1 MPRRTILAGAAVG
14 AVVAFGLVLF
24 LLVQLSDSDSPNSTG
39 RSEAPRSPRM
49 TLEGVI
55 ALVSRE
61 HAGCPEQPALTL
73 TAAAV
78 YNGDGTWTVT
88 YHPYGWPVDEEAQ
101 SVRPIGDALPCP
113 RR

>member
-1 MPRRTILAGAAVG
+1 MLAAAIVG
-14 AVVAFGLVLF
+14 AVAVFGLGLL
-24 LLVQLSDSDSPNSTG
+24 LLVQFSDSDSPNRMG
-39 RSEAPRSPRM
+39 RAGDPRSPRM

-73 TAAAV
+73 TAEAV
-78 YNGDGTWTVT
+78 YNGDGTWTVK
-88 YHPYGWPVDEEAQ
+88 YRDYGWTVDEEAQ
-101 SVRPIGDALPCP
+101 SVRPIGDPLPCP

>member
-1 MPRRTILAGAAVG
+1 MLLLI
-14 AVVAFGLVLF
+14 
-24 LLVQLSDSDSPNSTG
+24 LVQFWDSDSFERTG
-39 RSEAPRSPRM
+39 GSEALRSPRM

-61 HAGCPEQPALTL
+61 HSGCPEQPALTL
-73 TAAAV
+73 TAEAV

-88 YHPYGWPVDEEAQ
+88 YRDYGWTVDEEAE
-101 SVRPIGDALPCP
+101 SVRPIGDPLPCP

>member
-1 MPRRTILAGAAVG
+1 MPNRPLLAATFVGAA
-14 AVVAFGLVLF
+14 AIFALLLF
-24 LLVQLSDSDSPNSTG
+24 LLVQLSDSDSANRA
-39 RSEAPRSPRM
+39 RSAEPPRSPRM

-61 HAGCPEQPALTL
+61 HAGCPDQPALTL
-73 TAAAV
+73 TADAV

-88 YHPYGWPVDEEAQ
+88 YRDYSWTIDEDAR
-101 SVRPIGDALPCP
+101 SVQPIGDPLPCP

>member
-1 MPRRTILAGAAVG
+1 VPPRPLFAAAVVG
-14 AVVAFGLVLF
+14 AVAAFGLALF
-24 LLVQLSDSDSPNSTG
+24 LLVHLSDSDPAVRAG
-39 RSEAPRSPRM
+39 RSQAPRSPRT

-61 HAGCPEQPALTL
+61 HAGCPDQPALTL
-73 TAAAV
+73 TAEAV

-88 YHPYGWPVDEEAQ
+88 YRGYAWTVDEDAG
-101 SVRPIGDALPCP
+101 SVRPIGDPLPCP

>member
-1 MPRRTILAGAAVG
+1 MSRRTILAGAAVG
-14 AVVAFGLVLF
+14 AVAVFGLVLF
-24 LLVQLSDSDSPNSTG
+24 LVVQLSDSDSPNSTG

-88 YHPYGWPVDEEAQ
+88 YRDYGWTVDEEAQ
-101 SVRPIGDALPCP
+101 SVRPIGHPLPCP

>member
-1 MPRRTILAGAAVG
+1 MLAAAVVG
-14 AVVAFGLVLF
+14 AVAVFGLGLL
-24 LLVQLSDSDSPNSTG
+24 LLVQFWDSDSPDLTG
-39 RSEAPRSPRM
+39 SSEAPRSPRM

-73 TAAAV
+73 TAEAV
-78 YNGDGTWTVT
+78 YNGDGTWTVK
-88 YHPYGWPVDEEAQ
+88 YRDYGWTVDEEAQ
-101 SVRPIGDALPCP
+101 SVRPIGDPLPCP